1 MSTSVYSA
9 LNAQF
14 GRDLLGLVRASNP
27 QLGEQDVRVAAL
39 QMYGAK
45 IYGLL
50 PRPGE
55 AWGPEGSGAFD
66 SSLSRQGAASQ
77 GPQGLQLSQN

>member
-1 MSTSVYSA
+1 MSTSVYGA

-27 QLGEQDVRVAAL
+27 QLGEQDVRSAAL

-55 AWGPEGSGAFD
+55 TWPQDGSG
-66 SSLSRQGAASQ
+66 SLGGANPRQPAVLQAS
-77 GPQGLQLSQN
+77 

>member
-1 MSTSVYSA
+1 MSTSVYGA

-27 QLGEQDVRVAAL
+27 QLGEQEVRAAAL

-55 AWGPEGSGAFD
+55 GGPLALDESMN
-66 SSLSRQGAASQ
+66 
-77 GPQGLQLSQN
+77 SQNS

>member
-27 QLGEQDVRVAAL
+27 QLSEQDVRAAAL

-55 AWGPEGSGAFD
+55 VGAPDAAFGAESAFPRQNSNFYGS
-66 SSLSRQGAASQ
+66 SNT
-77 GPQGLQLSQN
+77 QN